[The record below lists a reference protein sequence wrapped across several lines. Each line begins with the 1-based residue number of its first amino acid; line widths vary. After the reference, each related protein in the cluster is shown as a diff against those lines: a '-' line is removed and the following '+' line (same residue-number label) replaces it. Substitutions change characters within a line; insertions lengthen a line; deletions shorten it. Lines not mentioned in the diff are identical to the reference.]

1 MPFDCKCSHL
11 DIELPE
17 EPHTCRNLWQKRG
30 IGTIFAY
37 GHCCPEKGCLSCLS
51 CGRQN
56 PGKLG
61 EYYTD
66 DAYTVVRNHPLFIA
80 ASQKTCSKLIEH
92 PYNTLLRKTKFNSF
106 GHLLNLTSFFIYIT
120 YLGLLTTIILMGKHP
135 QHFYERANI
144 TMTVDL
150 DTCENVSKYFLN
162 NFSQNDEAFKTDSY
176 RIIKLALYAIM
187 ISFIIKNFIVI
198 FFLFPKVFR
207 TINSYIE
214 ILTLVLTFVHILD
227 WYSWQSKIVFRCPI
241 QYQLGAFSILIAYIH
256 LLVYMRTFPFFDW
269 GTYIVMLQL
278 MTIKFLRFLPIL
290 LVIICGFGFTY
301 WMLLQN
307 QSVYGTPGEALLR
320 TAIMLFDLGYD
331 DRLYDSDPESIS
343 YYKLVYVIFII
354 TAVAFPIF
362 VINLLIGKIY
372 LALLCIVSR
381 MFHLSINKLWDQ

>member
-1 MPFDCKCSHL
+1 
-11 DIELPE
+11 
-17 EPHTCRNLWQKRG
+17 
-30 IGTIFAY
+30 
-37 GHCCPEKGCLSCLS
+37 
-51 CGRQN
+51 
-56 PGKLG
+56 
-61 EYYTD
+61 
-66 DAYTVVRNHPLFIA
+66 
-80 ASQKTCSKLIEH
+80 
-92 PYNTLLRKTKFNSF
+92 
-106 GHLLNLTSFFIYIT
+106 
-120 YLGLLTTIILMGKHP
+120 MGKHP
-135 QHFYERANI
+135 QHFYERANM

-372 LALLCIVSR
+372 LALLYIVFR